1 MSVSIGI
8 PSFRSWSAVILHR
21 PHDAAAAI
29 ARQLERIGVAS
40 RTVWPELAPADA
52 AEADIVFFDADHGYD
67 GQFPWPAGEAPM
79 PLVALLGSEAPGRVE
94 WAIAQNADAH
104 LLKPI
109 GSAGVYSALVIARHA
124 FASRNALKSEVEE
137 LRGRLRRLP
146 IVARAVIEMMRAE
159 KIDEGTAFHRLGQ
172 MAMQSRRSIEDTA
185 EALIARYGS
194 ADDARDSA

>member
-8 PSFRSWSAVILHR
+8 PNFRAWTAIILHR
-21 PHDAAAAI
+21 PHDAATAI
-29 ARQLERIGVAS
+29 SRQLERIGVAS
-40 RTVWPELAPADA
+40 RTVWPELGAVD

-67 GQFPWPAGEAPM
+67 GQFPWAAGAAPM

-94 WAIAQNADAH
+94 WAIAQSADAH

-124 FASRNALKSEVEE
+124 FAARNALKTEIEE
-137 LRGRLRRLP
+137 LRGRLRRRP
-146 IVARAVIEMMRAE
+146 MVARAVIAIMHTER
-159 KIDEGTAFHRLGQ
+159 IDEDAAFRRLGQ
-172 MAMQSRRSIEDTA
+172 MAMAARRSIEDTA
-185 EALIARYGS
+185 EALVARHGS